1 MKSRPIATILLV
13 ATLITACGPSATP
26 AGSTPDVAAVRT
38 SAASTVVSQ
47 FTLTAAVFTPVV
59 PSAPTDAPAAS
70 ETAEPDV
77 TATDTTAPVAQVT
90 NAEGTVVALCDKYS
104 WDPETVDVNV
114 PDNTP
119 VSPGQDFVKTWKI
132 KNIGTC
138 TWGEGYEMVFS
149 YSSAP
154 NDDALNGVA
163 QPLAAAIAPQQEVEV
178 SVQFTAPDLPGTYF
192 SVWTMQNNANIPFQ
206 GNDNKALYV
215 QVLVQ

>member
-1 MKSRPIATILLV
+1 MKLKLLV
-13 ATLITACGPSATP
+13 IIIITTVLIAACGPSATP
-26 AGSTPDVAAVRT
+26 SEPTPDVAAVRT

-47 FTLTAAVFTPVV
+47 FTLTAAAFTATT
-59 PSAPTDAPAAS
+59 APITDTPA
-70 ETAEPDV
+70 PDV
-77 TATDTTAPVAQVT
+77 TATQTSLPVAAVT
-90 NAEGTVVALCDKYS
+90 NAEGTTVALCDKYS

-114 PDNTP
+114 PDNTV
-119 VSPGQDFVKTWKI
+119 VSPGQEFIKTWKI

-138 TWGEGYEMVFS
+138 TWGEGYELVFS
-149 YSSAP
+149 YSSLP

-192 SVWTMQNNANIPFQ
+192 SVWTMRNAKDISFL

>member
-1 MKSRPIATILLV
+1 MKLKLLV
-13 ATLITACGPSATP
+13 IIILTTVLIAACGPSATP
-26 AGSTPDVAAVRT
+26 SEPTPDVAAVRT

-47 FTLTAAVFTPVV
+47 FTLTAAAFTATT
-59 PSAPTDAPAAS
+59 APITDTPA
-70 ETAEPDV
+70 PDV
-77 TATDTTAPVAQVT
+77 TATQTSLPVAAVT
-90 NAEGTVVALCDKYS
+90 NAEGTTVALCDKYS

-114 PDNTP
+114 PDNTV
-119 VSPGQDFVKTWKI
+119 VSPGQEFIKTWKI

-138 TWGEGYEMVFS
+138 TWGEGYELVFS
-149 YSSAP
+149 YSSLP

-192 SVWTMQNNANIPFQ
+192 SVWTMRNAKDISFL